1 VSTDSGSAAIY
12 EFGRFCLDLD
22 EHRLTRDRQPVPLT
36 PKVFDLLRV
45 LVENAGHLI
54 DKDRLLKEVWS
65 DAFVEEANLNRAI
78 SVLRKALG
86 ETAGERFIETV
97 PKKGYRFVAPVRLQT
112 NGVPVLREASGHPPV
127 PADPPNH
134 AAGRN
139 RLHLLSTRT
148 VGIAAGTILALGAIL
163 YLVLGRGARS
173 GHVVATGP
181 SIHRQV
187 TFTGRETI
195 PTLSPDG
202 RRIAY
207 VSTQSPN
214 RKVLVQEVD
223 GGESVEVFSAPEAG
237 GLRWS
242 PDSSELMFWARGGE
256 KTGLYIAPRAGG
268 GARRLGGGPVVAC
281 WSPDGSTIAI
291 AAFVAR
297 KIGFINRLGQQQRF
311 IALQGVNGFIYD
323 LDWSPVHGRLLFVV
337 NDDAE
342 RPAVWTIRPDGTE
355 QTRIYTASSE
365 IAAARWAPGGDA
377 IYFFGRVNQTFSLYK
392 VAEKPLGGTVPV
404 ATPLISGL
412 QSDGTFGLSVDGGR
426 LAHSR
431 APYHSNLWMV
441 ETPGPD
447 TANRVR
453 QTQLTSGTSVIERPR
468 VSPDGTSILFTM
480 GYEGRTNLYTIPSAG
495 GPPKQL
501 TFLNAFSPAGA
512 WSPDGRSVAFAT
524 TEGGKARVWLVRAD
538 GATPRPVSIG
548 DMSDSYDITWA
559 PGERPLYQQTGNRNF
574 YVMDP
579 RTQRERLLV
588 KDSSVGWMGS
598 VAYSPD
604 GKQIAVSW
612 NRRLDGRYTPS
623 LWTVDSE
630 GAAETLVYRPTD
642 PNSGPMIIGWA
653 RDGHAVYAFDGKRAA
668 NRGVAVS
675 LGETVTD
682 VRVLKVPLNGGTP
695 QTVLSLPFDE
705 IGSVTMFPDERRFL
719 CTVYT
724 SSSDVWIVENFDVSS
739 EDRIARRPE

>member
-1 VSTDSGSAAIY
+1 MSTDSGSAAVY

-22 EHRLTRDRQPVPLT
+22 EHRLTRDGLPVPLT

-54 DKDRLLKEVWS
+54 EKDRLLKEVWS

-97 PKKGYRFVAPVRLQT
+97 PKKGYRFVAPVRLRS
-112 NGVPVLREASGHPPV
+112 NGVSAVQAEAIHPLVPTDPADREARS
-127 PADPPNH
+127 
-134 AAGRN
+134 
-139 RLHLLSTRT
+139 RLRILSRRT
-148 VGIAAGTILALGAIL
+148 AGIAAAAIL
-163 YLVLGRGARS
+163 TLSAALYFALGRGAR
-173 GHVVATGP
+173 GGAVVATGP

-187 TFTGRETI
+187 TFTGRETT
-195 PTLSPDG
+195 PSLSPDG

-214 RKVLVQEVD
+214 RKVVVQEAD
-223 GGESVEVFSAPEAG
+223 EGGAVEVFSAPEAG

-256 KTGLYIAPRAGG
+256 KTGLYIVPRSGG

-337 NDDAE
+337 NDDAQ
-342 RPAVWTIRPDGTE
+342 RPTVWTITPDGTE
-355 QTRIYTASSE
+355 QTRVYTGNAE

-392 VAEKPLGGTVPV
+392 VFERPLKGTEPT
-404 ATPLISGL
+404 ATPLITGL
-412 QSDGTFGLSVDGGR
+412 QSDGAFALSADGRR
-426 LAHSR
+426 LAYSR

-441 ETPGPD
+441 EASSSD
-447 TANRVR
+447 TASRVR

-480 GYEGRTNLYTIPSAG
+480 GYEGRTNLYTIPAAG

-512 WSPDGRSVAFAT
+512 WSPDGRFVAFAT
-524 TEGGKARVWLVRAD
+524 TEGGKARVWLVSAD
-538 GATPRPVSIG
+538 GTTPRPLSIG
-548 DMSDSYDITWA
+548 DMSDSYDIAWA

-579 RTQRERLLV
+579 QTRRERLLI

-598 VAYSPD
+598 LAYSPD
-604 GKQIAVSW
+604 GKKIAVSW
-612 NRRLDGRYTPS
+612 NRRLGGRYTPS
-623 LWTVDSE
+623 LWTVDSD
-630 GAAETLVYRPTD
+630 GSGETLIYQPSD
-642 PNSGPMIIGWA
+642 PDSGPMIIGWA
-653 RDGHAVYAFDGKRAA
+653 GDGKSVYAFDGKRAA

-682 VRVLKVPLNGGTP
+682 VRILRVPLNGGTP

-705 IGSVTMFPDERRFL
+705 IGSITMFPDERRFL

-724 SSSDVWIVENFDVSS
+724 ASSDVWVVEHFDVGREAFSLL
-739 EDRIARRPE
+739 P

>member
-1 VSTDSGSAAIY
+1 MA
-12 EFGRFCLDLD
+12 
-22 EHRLTRDRQPVPLT
+22 
-36 PKVFDLLRV
+36 
-45 LVENAGHLI
+45 
-54 DKDRLLKEVWS
+54 
-65 DAFVEEANLNRAI
+65 
-78 SVLRKALG
+78 
-86 ETAGERFIETV
+86 
-97 PKKGYRFVAPVRLQT
+97 
-112 NGVPVLREASGHPPV
+112 
-127 PADPPNH
+127 
-134 AAGRN
+134 
-139 RLHLLSTRT
+139 
-148 VGIAAGTILALGAIL
+148 GIAAATIFTLGVVL

-173 GHVVATGP
+173 GHVVVTGP

-187 TFTGRETI
+187 TFTGKETT

-207 VSTQSPN
+207 VSAHSPN
-214 RKVLVQEVD
+214 RKVVVQAVD
-223 GGESVEVFSAPEAG
+223 GGDAVEVFSAPEAG
-237 GLRWS
+237 ALRWS

-256 KTGLYIAPRAGG
+256 KTGLYIVPRSGG

-281 WSPDGSTIAI
+281 WSPDGSTIAL

-297 KIGFINRLGQQQRF
+297 QIGFINRLGQQQRS
-311 IALQGVNGFIYD
+311 IALQGVNGWIYD

-337 NDDAE
+337 NDDAQ
-342 RPAVWTIRPDGTE
+342 RPSVWTIRPDGTQ
-355 QTRIYTASSE
+355 QTRVYTGNSE

-392 VAEKPLGGTVPV
+392 VFERPLKGLGPN
-404 ATPLISGL
+404 ATPLITGL
-412 QSDGTFGLSVDGGR
+412 QSDGAFALSADGGR
-426 LAHSR
+426 LAYSR

-441 ETPGPD
+441 EAPSPD

-453 QTQLTSGTSVIERPR
+453 QTPLTSGTSVIERPR

-480 GYEGRTNLYTIPSAG
+480 GYEGRTNLYTIPATG

-512 WSPDGRSVAFAT
+512 WSPDGRFVAFAT
-524 TEGGKARVWLVRAD
+524 TEGGKARVWLVSAD
-538 GATPRPVSIG
+538 GTTPRPVSIG
-548 DMSDSYDITWA
+548 DMSDSYDIAWA

-579 RTQRERLLV
+579 RTRRERLLV

-604 GKQIAVSW
+604 GKKIAVSW
-612 NRRLDGRYTPS
+612 NRRLGGRYTPS
-623 LWTVDSE
+623 LWTVDSD
-630 GAAETLVYRPTD
+630 GSAETLIYQPSD
-642 PNSGPMIIGWA
+642 PDSGPMIIGWA
-653 RDGHAVYAFDGKRAA
+653 GDGKSVYAFDGKRAA

-682 VRVLKVPLNGGTP
+682 VRILKVPLNGGTP

-705 IGSVTMFPDERRFL
+705 IGSITMFPDARRFL

-724 SSSDVWIVENFDVSS
+724 ASSDVWVVEHFDVGREATSV
-739 EDRIARRPE
+739 RRAE